1 MLRLCAQLRSVSGS
15 PVHLLPKPPSRSCPT
30 TPGWALDPDQVP
42 GLSAPVPTLPARSPC
57 SALRR
62 QGAPCERP
70 ILATR
75 RPLPLPRRDGS
86 GAPGAMRGQ
95 GRKESLSDSRD
106 LDGSYDQLT
115 GEWVDRGSREGG

>member
-1 MLRLCAQLRSVSGS
+1 MTAAGRGREKRGGLALAWCLAPLCLRLCA
-15 PVHLLPKPPSRSCPT
+15 HLLPKPPAPA
-30 TPGWALDPDQVP
+30 PGPAAGPQSIPDSP
-42 GLSAPVPTLPARSPC
+42 NPVSVQ
-57 SALRR
+57 RR

-75 RPLPLPRRDGS
+75 RPLPRPRRDGT

-115 GEWVDRGSREGG
+115 GESGAQGSREGA